1 MEIQRCPECGQRLK
15 SNYCDICMKKVPF
28 RGKQANQY
36 TDPWD
41 ASSAHRSEKGHECV
55 SFDAEQP
62 KAKPVK
68 TIPRPKKKTPA
79 KPQTAKGVAIT
90 VALLSLLPA
99 VFGILENVTD
109 IGAAPEPEY
118 NYEAYVEADV
128 PQIAPT
134 ELYNDGEIQ
143 ITVGSAGEYYGEYA
157 VSVMIENDSDRDVT
171 VCTDLLSVNGY
182 MVDSGLYADVE
193 AHESQQ
199 TFMQILSYDLED
211 NGITDIAE
219 IAFCL
224 DIYDAKDYET
234 IAFTDPI
241 TLKTDIAEGFV
252 QTVDDSGWE
261 MHRDENLRIVYQGAE
276 IYEYGDGNLQFYL
289 ENLSAE
295 RVSVTVDV
303 IYINGEP
310 VSGFM
315 WDVLRPETRAVDRL
329 YIYDL
334 EELDITELSQINE
347 IYIEYMVEYYSDD
360 EIVDTVYCSTLF
372 NPNDLPTSD

>member
-1 MEIQRCPECGQRLK
+1 M
-15 SNYCDICMKKVPF
+15 
-28 RGKQANQY
+28 
-36 TDPWD
+36 
-41 ASSAHRSEKGHECV
+41 
-55 SFDAEQP
+55 
-62 KAKPVK
+62 
-68 TIPRPKKKTPA
+68 
-79 KPQTAKGVAIT
+79 
-90 VALLSLLPA
+90 
-99 VFGILENVTD
+99 
-109 IGAAPEPEY
+109 
-118 NYEAYVEADV
+118 
-128 PQIAPT
+128 
-134 ELYNDGEIQ
+134 
-143 ITVGSAGEYYGEYA
+143 
-157 VSVMIENDSDRDVT
+157 
-171 VCTDLLSVNGY
+171 
-182 MVDSGLYADVE
+182 
-193 AHESQQ
+193 
-199 TFMQILSYDLED
+199 
-211 NGITDIAE
+211 
-219 IAFCL
+219 
-224 DIYDAKDYET
+224 
-234 IAFTDPI
+234 
-241 TLKTDIAEGFV
+241 